1 MSLDPIVDL
10 IGTIY
15 EAVADPGHWSGAL
28 TKLSDFCAVENAALV
43 VVDGRAQYSSVITPR
58 ANPAVVEAYMNDWWE
73 FDPTAAGAA
82 TIAPGELITLDRLGR
97 RDFTSSTFYNDFWKR
112 SGLGAER
119 LSANLFLRNGVFS
132 NLVIQPSVS
141 RDYISEEAS
150 EGFSHIL
157 PHMIRAV
164 ALASKLREF
173 EMYGGV
179 FDQPQIGSGY
189 AGLLVVDE
197 ELRVRYADAGAEDLL
212 ASPFGISIFNGRL
225 GLRDSRGELRLRSL
239 VRNCVDP
246 MSSAPGGI
254 RMRLDTPDGEEALSI
269 DVVPCG
275 VDVFRTV
282 SGFPSQTG
290 ALAVVRFR
298 RVLAGRKARIEALQ
312 SSFGL
317 TKAEAALT
325 VEMLKGDGRE
335 AAGQRCGISLNTVRT
350 HLTRVFDKVQV
361 NRQAELVRV
370 ISDFLNSPYDGLH

>member
-15 EAVADPGHWSGAL
+15 EAVADPAHWTGAL

-82 TIAPGELITLDRLGR
+82 TIAPGELITLDRVGR
-97 RDFTSSTFYNDFWKR
+97 RDFTSSAFYNDFWKR

-141 RDYISEEAS
+141 RDYISEKAS
-150 EGFSHIL
+150 EGFSHVL

-179 FDQPQIGSGY
+179 FDQPRGGGY

-197 ELRVRYADAGAEDLL
+197 DLRVRYADAEAEYLL
-212 ASPFGISIFNGRL
+212 ASPSGLGISAGRL
-225 GLRDSRGELRLRSL
+225 RLRDGHRDIRLRSL

-246 MSSAPGGI
+246 VSSAAGGI
-254 RMRLDTPDGEEALSI
+254 RMRLDTPDSEGALSI

-282 SGFPSQTG
+282 SGFPAQTG

-298 RVLAGRKARIEALQ
+298 RVLAGRQARIEALQ
-312 SSFGL
+312 SRFGL

-325 VEMLKGDGRE
+325 VEILKGDGRE

-350 HLTRVFDKVQV
+350 HLSRVFDKVQV